1 MNPYQYLKEINN
13 VIQQRGI
20 DIKVLEVKY
29 VQNKSKAQK
38 GFEAYDSN
46 RFDFQADKNFNLV
59 CNTGIEFLEWI
70 FADAVKLKKPENAIS
85 VDKFNNFIE
94 E

>member
-1 MNPYQYLKEINN
+1 MKSYKGFNSYQHMNPYQYLKEINN

-46 RFDFQADKNFNLV
+46 RFDLQADRSFNV
-59 CNTGIEFLEWI
+59 VSNTGNEFLDWL
-70 FADAVKLKKPENAIS
+70 FADAVKLQKP
-85 VDKFNNFIE
+85 
-94 E
+94 